1 MGWHSRS
8 SSARY
13 SASLD
18 AGRQFGQCVPLQ
30 SEAREAGQD
39 VQEVVVQAL
48 QLGSQGQSE
57 MSEAVQA

>member
-1 MGWHSRS
+1 M
-8 SSARY
+8 
-13 SASLD
+13 
-18 AGRQFGQCVPLQ
+18 PLQ